1 MKVLGIETSCDDTA
15 AAVVED
21 TTRVLAGVV
30 GVQKVHE
37 AYGGVVPELASRE
50 HLHKIN
56 AVYAECMKQASL
68 RPEDLD
74 GIAVTCGPGLIG
86 SLLVGLSFAKGLSSS
101 TGLPFIGVN
110 HVEAHLF
117 SFLPGDLPCP
127 YPFVGLVASGGHTE
141 IVHVGEFE
149 DYRVMGST
157 IDDAAGEAFDK
168 VGVLLGL
175 TYPAGAALDDLANDG
190 NPEAVS
196 LPGVKLKNAGPYDL
210 SFSGLKTAVR
220 RRIESHKGR
229 MTPRDRADVAAS
241 FRKRVVED
249 LVAKLFAAARDA
261 GARRVLLAGGV
272 SRNSLLRKAARREG
286 ERAGVEVVTPQP
298 AYCSDNAA
306 MVASLGSIK
315 LRRGARSSFALDAFA
330 TMGDLA

>member
-1 MKVLGIETSCDDTA
+1 VKVLGIETSCDDTA
-15 AAVVED
+15 AAVAEN
-21 TTRVLAGVV
+21 TTGVLASVV

-50 HLHKIN
+50 HLHKIHS
-56 AVYAECMKQASL
+56 VYAECMERAGL

-86 SLLVGLSFAKGLSSS
+86 SLLVGLSFAKGLSYS
-101 TGLPFIGVN
+101 TGLPFVGVN

-141 IVHVGEFE
+141 MVHVRGFE
-149 DYRVMGST
+149 DYKVMGST

-175 TYPAGAALDDLANDG
+175 TYPAGAALDDLANYGD
-190 NPEAVS
+190 PEAVS

-220 RRIESHKGR
+220 RRIESREGR
-229 MTPRDRADVAAS
+229 MTRRDRADVAAS
-241 FRKRVVED
+241 FRRRVVED
-249 LVAKLFAAARDA
+249 LVEKLFAATRDA
-261 GARRVLLAGGV
+261 GVRRVLLAGGV
-272 SRNSLLRKAARREG
+272 SRNTLLREAARREG
-286 ERAGVEVVTPQP
+286 ERAGVDVVIPE
-298 AYCSDNAA
+298 AFYCSDNAA
-306 MVASLGSIK
+306 MVACLGSIK